1 MSKISERKA
10 KKQKR
15 NFKWLIA
22 VIVIIVIAVIA
33 AVVVKKKGGKNPE
46 DTEMKVQ
53 DSKDYV
59 EPGYGALNI
68 DEITG
73 FDSVS
78 SGGEEEKITTTDP
91 GLIIERVGKY
101 TGPFIE
107 DGSDEVVENCLSLIV
122 TNESSEM
129 VQIAD
134 ITLKLNDK
142 DTVNFKVTN
151 LPGGASTLV
160 MESSRRQYTDGD
172 KFAFEDMNA
181 SYLNKTSI
189 MDDVFEITGE
199 DGKLFVKNISQ
210 KDYEKVYVYY
220 KYTQLGGAY
229 LGGITYRVPVEN
241 IKAGKTVE
249 VVAGHWREG
258 ASKLSMVEV
267 AE

>member
-1 MSKISERKA
+1 MSKKNKKKRKTGYL
-10 KKQKR
+10 
-15 NFKWLIA
+15 KWLIVVIVIVIIA
-22 VIVIIVIAVIA
+22 VIV

-46 DTEMKVQ
+46 DVEVKVK

-59 EPGYGALNI
+59 EPGYGALDI
-68 DEITG
+68 DKISG
-73 FDSVS
+73 FDSVP
-78 SGGEEEKITTTDP
+78 SGDKEQKIATTDP
-91 GLIIERVGKY
+91 GLIIERVGKF

-134 ITLKLNDK
+134 MTILVNGKDK
-142 DTVNFKVTN
+142 ANFKVTN

-160 MESSRRQYTDGD
+160 MESGRRQYKEGD
-172 KFAFEDMNA
+172 KFTFDEMNA
-181 SYLNKTSI
+181 AYLKDASI
-189 MDDVFEITGE
+189 MEDVFEITGE
-199 DGKLFVKNISQ
+199 DGKLFVKNISK
-210 KDYEKVYVYY
+210 KDYKKVYVYY

-229 LGGITYRVPVEN
+229 QGGITYRVPVEN